1 MILEQEGVYGYCEL
15 DALDIDLVTL
25 DTDILSL
32 EMPEFFRSFYLVCR
46 ILSLIGSAVLL
57 HSQTF
62 LNPPLHSEWPKLWSF
77 GHSECNRV
85 KINGYTFRGNSS
97 AIILLPSRKE
107 LAFYGKN

>member
-32 EMPEFFRSFYLVCR
+32 EMPEFFKSFYLVC
-46 ILSLIGSAVLL
+46 IVLSLIHGLAVLL

-62 LNPPLHSEWPKLWSF
+62 F
-77 GHSECNRV
+77 
-85 KINGYTFRGNSS
+85 KINRFTSRGSNS
-97 AIILLPSRKE
+97 AIS
-107 LAFYGKN
+107 FTSCQ